1 MKTRRLLP
9 AFFVLSTAPLLAN
22 GGGYLQGIKSTGPF
36 RPVNVDSVEMVSE
49 KLDIELQR
57 EAAVVSITYQLH
69 NPGKAV
75 KVEMGFPCSVA
86 VLHQRDNDGKVLGP
100 PPLPQLESFSLKA
113 DGVAIKSELM
123 KDHAKLPG
131 DGPVKPEEDFY
142 AERVITGWQVVKL
155 PFAAGQTRTVS
166 VKYRNPWFRSTDS
179 VSNNSDVS
187 APSMR
192 YLFSAAG
199 LWSGPIKSGEVTVR
213 ATGVD
218 PEVVSLSH
226 ARRFKREGRVWT
238 WSFTNFEPTLQD
250 DLEIIAGEHEFSQWK
265 DTETGGGTYVMRGKT
280 ADHKELQKSGRW
292 FYIGRE
298 FTAAAS
304 SSLKSDGGHTYGPEN
319 LNDKDRDNTWA
330 EGAEG
335 DGIGESLTLTM
346 KQPQNVTRLRIY
358 NGYPEKALFQQ
369 NNRVKKLAVSI
380 NGGKPFVADLEDG
393 RDSVGYEGVSWA
405 RDCWVDLPNDAGP
418 VKTVKLAIEEVYRG
432 TKFRDTCIS
441 GVDVEVQLTKAP
453 PVFPCR

>member
-1 MKTRRLLP
+1 MNSLPLLP
-9 AFFVLSTAPLLAN
+9 AAFVLTTAPLLAN
-22 GGGYLQGIKSTGPF
+22 GGGYLQGVKSTGPF

-86 VLHQRDNDGKVLGP
+86 VQHQRDDDGKVLGS

-113 DGVAIKSELM
+113 DGDTVKSELM
-123 KDHAKLPG
+123 KDHANLPG

-166 VKYRNPWFRSTDS
+166 VKYRNPWYRSTDS

-238 WSFTNFEPTLQD
+238 WSFTDFEPTLQD
-250 DLEIIAGEHEFSQWK
+250 DLEIIAGEHEFSQWR
-265 DTETGGGTYVMRGKT
+265 DTETGGGAYVMRGKT

-304 SSLKSDGGHTYGPEN
+304 SSLTSDGGHTYGPEN
-319 LNDKDRDNTWA
+319 LNDKDGDNTWA

-335 DGIGESLTLTM
+335 DGIGESITLTM
-346 KQPQNVTRLRIY
+346 KQPQKVTRLYIA
-358 NGYPEKALFQQ
+358 NGYRKDPTDGGNAVYQN
-369 NNRVKKLAVSI
+369 NNRVKRMSVSL
-380 NGGKPFVADLEDG
+380 NGGKSF
-393 RDSVGYEGVSWA
+393 SVE
-405 RDCWVDLPNDAGP
+405 LPDDQKEKGIIELPKDAGV
-418 VKTVKLAIEEVYRG
+418 VKTVKLTIEEVYRG
-432 TKFRDTCIS
+432 RKFRDTCIS

-453 PVFPCR
+453 PIFPCR